1 MSRTCES
8 FIEHMVID
16 DLIWIIFM
24 TMTSFCKAIAEF
36 QCQEHGICFESTAVV
51 LCGQSQTQDHW
62 ILECHKLFSPKV
74 FEPSLSESQLSID
87 IWIDS

>member
-8 FIEHMVID
+8 LIEHMVIN

-36 QCQEHGICFESTAVV
+36 WCQEHDISFESTAVV
-51 LCGQSQTQDHW
+51 LCG
-62 ILECHKLFSPKV
+62 
-74 FEPSLSESQLSID
+74 
-87 IWIDS
+87 